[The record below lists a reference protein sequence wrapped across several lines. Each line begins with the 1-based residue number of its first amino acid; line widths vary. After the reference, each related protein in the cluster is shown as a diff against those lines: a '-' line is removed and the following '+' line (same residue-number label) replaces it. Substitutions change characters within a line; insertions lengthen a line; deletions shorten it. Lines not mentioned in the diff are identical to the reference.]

1 MSDTVDNVLNV
12 VSESEPADVVVS
24 EETEPVE
31 EEPVEEVVEPVEE
44 EAPTVE
50 APVEEEAPTVEA
62 PVEEEAPTVEAPV
75 EEEPEAEP
83 VSVEEVV
90 QNVQEILTTP
100 VNEDLSDK
108 ERIVQLETR
117 VDGLINLLRS
127 VYKRR
132 EVDENEFVWVSDF
145 NSIREKL
152 NNV

>member
-1 MSDTVDNVLNV
+1 MSDTVDNVLNTV
-12 VSESEPADVVVS
+12 EAAASGADEPADVVVN
-24 EETEPVE
+24 EETFSVNEVE
-31 EEPVEEVVEPVEE
+31 TTGESLVVDTTEEVVEATEDVEE
-44 EAPTVE
+44 ETTEEVVE
-50 APVEEEAPTVEA
+50 TTAT
-62 PVEEEAPTVEAPV
+62 
-75 EEEPEAEP
+75 EP

-108 ERIVQLETR
+108 ERIIQLEAR
-117 VDGLINLLRS
+117 VGGLINLLRS
-127 VYKRR
+127 VYKQR